1 MKKVLLFI
9 YIFTILTTTTFTKD
23 INIQISEQTINSF
36 IKATGPITTKKE
48 VKILD
53 QKTMIEYT
61 TKDMVVTL
69 KKEEIDITGKI
80 DVNLNGST
88 INATLRGELEPVMD
102 DKTGQLA
109 LKLAKF
115 DIVGLEFLKL
125 DKVIKKDLLI
135 PLDFT
140 DMKPIKVKI
149 NENRYKEIYPQI
161 TNANI
166 VIEDKNIKILGDIY
180 FSDKRSVLKTK

>member
-1 MKKVLLFI
+1 MKKVLLLI
-9 YIFTILTTTTFTKD
+9 YIFTVLATITFAKD
-23 INIQISEQTINSF
+23 INIQISEETINSF
-36 IKATGPITTKKE
+36 IKATGPITRKKE
-48 VKILD
+48 AKILD
-53 QKTMIEYT
+53 QKTLIEYT
-61 TKDMVVTL
+61 VKDMVVSL
-69 KKEEIDITGKI
+69 KKEGIDITGKI

-88 INATLRGELEPVMD
+88 ISAALRGELEPVID
-102 DKTGQLA
+102 DKTGQLT

-149 NENRYKEIYPQI
+149 NENKYKEIYPQI

-166 VIEDKNIKILGDIY
+166 VVEDKNIKILGDIY
-180 FSDKRSVLKTK
+180 FSDKGTILKKK